1 MKPFTGKLALV
12 TGSSRGIGRAIAL
25 KLADN
30 GADIVVNYVRK
41 KSDAEDV
48 AAQIKVKGCRAIAV
62 RANMSEAEDIQKLV
76 ETAKNEFGKIDF
88 LVNNAVSAV
97 LRPVAELTDRHVEYT
112 LNINV
117 KAFVALVQSALP
129 CFTEQGGSIVSI
141 TSLGSQRYLKGYG
154 ILGASKA
161 AVESL
166 TRTLAVEL
174 APKGIRVNVVCGGPV
189 DTDALRMLPDY
200 EKLIAHTIKFS
211 PGGRMGQPDD
221 IAGVVSFLCSDDA
234 RWIYG
239 QTLIVDG
246 GLSLY

>member
-1 MKPFTGKLALV
+1 MKKFTGRVALV

-25 KLADN
+25 KLADE
-30 GADIVVNYVRK
+30 GADIVVNFVRK

-48 AAQIKVKGCRAIAV
+48 VTQIKQMGSKAIAV
-62 RANMSEAEDIQKLV
+62 RANMAEPDDIQKLV
-76 ETAKNEFGKIDF
+76 EGAKNEFGRIDF

-97 LRPVAELTDRHVEYT
+97 LRPIAELTDRHVEYT

-117 KAFVALVQSALP
+117 KGFITLVQSALP
-129 CFTEQGGSIVSI
+129 CFAEEGGSIVSI

-161 AVESL
+161 AVESI

-174 APKGIRVNVVCGGPV
+174 APKKIRVNVVCGGPI
-189 DTDALRMLPDY
+189 DTDALHAIPDY
-200 EKLIAHTIKFS
+200 EKLIAHTIRFT
-211 PGGRMGQPDD
+211 PGGRMGEPED

-239 QTLIVDG
+239 QTMIVDG

>member
-1 MKPFTGKLALV
+1 MKPFTGKTALV

-41 KSDAEDV
+41 KNDAEDV
-48 AAQIKVKGCRAIAV
+48 AAQIKEKGCRAIAV

-76 ETAKNEFGKIDF
+76 EAAKNEFGKIDF

-129 CFTEQGGSIVSI
+129 YFTEQGGSIVSI

-174 APKGIRVNVVCGGPV
+174 APKGIRVNVVCGGPI
-189 DTDALRMLPDY
+189 DTDALRVLPDY

-221 IAGVVSFLCSDDA
+221 VAGVVSFLCSDDA